1 MSDEEQKKAGLIAP
15 KPVLKRLG
23 WAKEVRKGPD
33 ESIDDP
39 PMFSSAGGDFEL
51 DESLSVDFGWP
62 SLSSTS
68 VSTGSTGDVDLT
80 TEGFAPDMTE
90 SNEIL
95 SDTGEIHQTE
105 REAWEALENLQTVPR
120 QLIDET
126 DLVWQRLNHREGYIL
141 SQVDGQTSFAELI
154 DIAGLPAAKTRRILV
169 RLLTSGVIG

>member
-1 MSDEEQKKAGLIAP
+1 MGDDEQNKSGLIAP

-23 WAKEVRKGPD
+23 WGKEVRKGPD

-39 PMFSSAGGDFEL
+39 PIFSSASAEFEL

-68 VSTGSTGDVDLT
+68 VGSVSSGGIDMT
-80 TEGFAPDMTE
+80 TEGFVPDITE
-90 SNEIL
+90 SSEII
-95 SDTGEIHQTE
+95 SDPSESHQTE
-105 REAWEALENLQTVPR
+105 REAWEVLENLQTVPR

-126 DLVWQRLNHREGYIL
+126 DVVWQRLNHREGYVL
-141 SQVDGQTSFAELI
+141 SQIDGQTSFAELI
-154 DIAGLPAAKTRRILV
+154 DIAGLPAAKTKRILV